1 MKTLPFRVLPLALLL
16 ACTGVLTACGR
27 DAAPAAGDTDAA
39 VDASED
45 EGFVARTTRR
55 ALDTAQRDLAQKN
68 ISVGGTGSG
77 GLDINGF
84 RFGGD
89 DSRTA
94 GLPKAEISPT
104 GDFLVGGT
112 AVEIDATQRELL
124 LAHRANI
131 IAIAQAGIRIGIQG
145 AQLGAQAAKGAI
157 ASALSGKTDEF
168 EQRMQAEAAKIE
180 ADADQLCDH
189 LPPLLASQNALAAAL
204 PAFQPYATM
213 DAGDV
218 TDCRKDT
225 VVHREDPAGEA
236 DAAADADPAP
246 PTAD

>member
-1 MKTLPFRVLPLALLL
+1 MKTVPFHVLSLALLL
-16 ACTGVLTACGR
+16 ACTGALTACGR
-27 DAAPAAGDTDAA
+27 GEAPAAHDPGAGADAPQ
-39 VDASED
+39 D

-77 GLDINGF
+77 GLNVNGF

-89 DSRTA
+89 DGRTA

-112 AVEIDATQRELL
+112 AVEIDAAQRELL

-131 IAIAQAGIRIGIQG
+131 IRVAQAGIRIGLQG
-145 AQLGAQAAKGAI
+145 AQLGVQAAKGAI
-157 ASALSGKTDEF
+157 VSALSGKTAEF
-168 EQRMQAEAAKIE
+168 EQRMEAEAAKIE

-225 VVHREDPAGEA
+225 VAHRDDAAAEA

>member
-1 MKTLPFRVLPLALLL
+1 MKTLPSRVLPLALLL

-27 DAAPAAGDTDAA
+27 DAAPAAGDAEAA
-39 VDASED
+39 VDAPED

-55 ALDTAQRDLAQKN
+55 ALDTAQRDLAQQN
-68 ISVGGTGSG
+68 ISVGGTGNG

-94 GLPKAEISPT
+94 HLPKAEISPA

-112 AVEIDATQRELL
+112 PVEVDAAQRRLL
-124 LAHRANI
+124 LAHRANVI
-131 IAIAQAGIRIGIQG
+131 TLAQAGIRIGMQG
-145 AQLGAQAAKGAI
+145 AQLGAEAAKGAI
-157 ASALSGKTDEF
+157 ASALTGTTEAF
-168 EQRMQAEAAKIE
+168 EKRMEAEAAKIE
-180 ADADQLCDH
+180 ADADTLCDH

-213 DAGDV
+213 ETGDV
-218 TDCRKDT
+218 ENCRQDT
-225 VVHREDPAGEA
+225 VVHRGDAAEAA
-236 DAAADADPAP
+236 DAAAGTDEKP
-246 PTAD
+246 PKAE